1 VVKNMG
7 FFDLKATCI
16 NCEKEIGLN
25 RYKTAEGWI
34 CTSCMKLSGYSLTTP
49 IRTKTISDIK
59 NDIAKMNDRKEE
71 LSNFNTTKKI
81 GTYIEFDEEQ
91 RLWLIP
97 DGFMGKKKNPRIYS
111 FDDIVEYELLED
123 GDTITKGGL
132 GRAVA
137 GGVLFGGVGAI
148 VGGVTGG
155 KKSKSIINS
164 LKIKIT
170 ICDFQ
175 NPTVY
180 INLINTKT
188 KADSFV
194 YKTNY
199 NAAQQILSVFAL
211 IQKQNENQQA
221 ESTSDEPKNSGVSA
235 ADEILK
241 FKALLDG
248 RIITQDEFDA
258 KKKQLLNL

>member
-1 VVKNMG
+1 MG

-16 NCEKEIGLN
+16 NCENEVGLN

-34 CTSCMKLSGYSLTTP
+34 CPNCYKLCGYGLTTP
-49 IRTKTISDIK
+49 IKTKTITDIK
-59 NDIAKMNDRKEE
+59 NDIVVRNSQKEE
-71 LSNFNTTKKI
+71 LLAFNPTKKI
-81 GTYIEFDEEQ
+81 GVYIEFDEEK

-97 DGFMGKKKNPRIYS
+97 DGFLGGKKKPRIYK

-132 GRAVA
+132 GSAIV
-137 GGVLFGGVGAI
+137 GGVLLGGVGAV

-155 KKSKSIINS
+155 KKSKTIINS

-170 ICDFQ
+170 VNDFQ

-180 INLINTKT
+180 IDLINTKT
-188 KADSFV
+188 KSDSFV

-199 NAAQQILSVFAL
+199 NAAQQILSIFSL
-211 IQKQNENQQA
+211 IQKQNDNQQVETSYD
-221 ESTSDEPKNSGVSA
+221 ESKSSVVSV

-241 FKALLDG
+241 FKSLLDSG
-248 RIITQDEFDA
+248 IITQEEFDA
-258 KKKQLLNL
+258 KKKQLMNL